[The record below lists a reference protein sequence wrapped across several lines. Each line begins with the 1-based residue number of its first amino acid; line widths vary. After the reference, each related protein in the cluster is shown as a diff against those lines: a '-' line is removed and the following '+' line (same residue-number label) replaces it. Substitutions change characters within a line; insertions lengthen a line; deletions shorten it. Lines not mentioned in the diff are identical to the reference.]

1 MTTTYRKEQIERV
14 LREERFPY
22 HRVELPFGL
31 HTPGQDRSATRDVI
45 FPASLAGKTVLD
57 VGCALGYF
65 SFEAEKRGAAR
76 VVGVELNE
84 KRLRQAVLLKEIL
97 GSRVEFLQRDV
108 LTEPPAEPFDCVCFL
123 NVIHH
128 LPEPMRALRQLAA
141 LTRERL
147 MVEFPT
153 FADEKFRKNVG
164 IRFPWFYDRLPLI
177 GVSSMSR
184 ETDQTFVFSPGAI
197 RRILQDHTPLFRE
210 VKIVDSPMAGRK
222 IALCTK

>member
-1 MTTTYRKEQIERV
+1 MTTTYTKEQIEKV

-31 HTPGQDRSATRDVI
+31 HTPGQDRSATRDRI

-123 NVIHH
+123 NVI
-128 LPEPMRALRQLAA
+128 R
-141 LTRERL
+141 
-147 MVEFPT
+147 
-153 FADEKFRKNVG
+153 
-164 IRFPWFYDRLPLI
+164 
-177 GVSSMSR
+177 SS
-184 ETDQTFVFSPGAI
+184 A
-197 RRILQDHTPLFRE
+197 
-210 VKIVDSPMAGRK
+210 
-222 IALCTK
+222 